1 MIFNMQLNGLLI
13 DAILLTC
20 VIGRGKDEFY
30 LYEPG
35 YTGGGDYI
43 FEDDNNNTECILCNC
58 PLEMFWAGFP

>member
-1 MIFNMQLNGLLI
+1 MQFYSHVL
-13 DAILLTC
+13 
-20 VIGRGKDEFY
+20 GRGKDEYY
-30 LYEPG
+30 LYGTG